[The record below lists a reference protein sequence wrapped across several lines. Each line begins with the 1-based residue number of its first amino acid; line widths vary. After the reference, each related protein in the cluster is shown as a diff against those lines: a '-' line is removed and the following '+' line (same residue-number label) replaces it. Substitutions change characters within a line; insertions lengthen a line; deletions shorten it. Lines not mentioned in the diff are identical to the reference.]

1 MLKKKLTLMLI
12 PSTNGVSRQLS
23 IPVWS
28 IYFSIGLALILLVSS
43 FYFSSVFF
51 TNKVEINELE
61 KLRTENDQLIVK
73 YEQMRWNL
81 AEVKDR
87 FDKLVDKEIK
97 IRHLFDLPEI
107 NSEERQLGIGGP
119 KASLIFNYSPAQE
132 AAYLTESEVDRL
144 LKLSKFE
151 LENYNK
157 VENSLIEIKI
167 RLNHT
172 PSIKPC
178 KGWYSS
184 KFGMRNDPF
193 TGYRRMHRGVDISG
207 PIGTPI
213 VAPSDGVIKT
223 VTRNNDF
230 GKMIAIDHGYG
241 FKTRYGHL
249 SQINV
254 KRGQQVKRGD
264 VIGLMGT
271 TGYST
276 GSHLH
281 YEVIR
286 NGKFLNPQDFIL
298 N

>member
-1 MLKKKLTLMLI
+1 MGKNAINLLTVI
-12 PSTNGVSRQLS
+12 
-23 IPVWS
+23 
-28 IYFSIGLALILLVSS
+28 
-43 FYFSSVFF
+43 
-51 TNKVEINELE
+51 
-61 KLRTENDQLIVK
+61 
-73 YEQMRWNL
+73 
-81 AEVKDR
+81 
-87 FDKLVDKEIK
+87 
-97 IRHLFDLPEI
+97 
-107 NSEERQLGIGGP
+107 
-119 KASLIFNYSPAQE
+119 
-132 AAYLTESEVDRL
+132 
-144 LKLSKFE
+144 
-151 LENYNK
+151 
-157 VENSLIEIKI
+157 
-167 RLNHT
+167 
-172 PSIKPC
+172 
-178 KGWYSS
+178 S